1 MIALTLQY
9 FTVLIPKRPGI
20 KIFTK
25 NKFCE
30 LFVTIFMQNIKK
42 SWKYYLG
49 IDLQTWDI
57 YVPLGFIPIN
67 IHKSIDC
74 HLENII

>member
-1 MIALTLQY
+1 
-9 FTVLIPKRPGI
+9 
-20 KIFTK
+20 
-25 NKFCE
+25 
-30 LFVTIFMQNIKK
+30 MQNIKK

-49 IDLQTWDI
+49 IGLQTWDI